1 MSVCEWEGVYCAGGY
16 VYPYGPAPLPVETY
30 VLDTQP
36 AWDRFLYKT
45 TWEEEMAAQAID
57 PLSLVSPAWRPL
69 DDELDVL
76 LPYEP
81 PVAVPALY
89 TTWAPLPSPLAV
101 REASAVSE
109 PYVLVLLL
117 VGLVLAG
124 WRRR

>member
-1 MSVCEWEGVYCAGGY
+1 MSVLEWCNPYQDKCFPGDGEYIN
-16 VYPYGPAPLPVETY
+16 PYGPTERLPPQPFTWPA
-30 VLDTQP
+30 LDLDGYIPPTP
-36 AWDRFLYKT
+36 
-45 TWEEEMAAQAID
+45 
-57 PLSLVSPAWRPL
+57 PLSELVSPAWRPL
-69 DDELDVL
+69 DDELDAL

-89 TTWAPLPSPLAV
+89 TTWTPLPAPLDL